1 MARGWSSSR
10 VKALGTDFLAQPAD
24 VVPVSVLL
32 CVFKAEIVGE
42 NVPIFRV
49 CCRPSGHFQ
58 VCKVLLAAV

>member
-42 NVPIFRV
+42 NVPIF
-49 CCRPSGHFQ
+49 
-58 VCKVLLAAV
+58 